1 MCAVMPFQDV
11 PRLVLQV
18 AWDRPQASPQPCVGS
33 TQKVHK
39 MDGWVNAILPK
50 DILSDTVLIMLI
62 ESAV

>member
-18 AWDRPQASPQPCVGS
+18 AWDRPQASPQPCVG
-33 TQKVHK
+33 KVVHK